1 MIRRD
6 RSSVRAPRP
15 LLDRGGP
22 ALAQL
27 RAFAALGKRVR
38 GQLRF
43 ELDPS
48 IWNDEAVRASL
59 RTLFD
64 GRCAYCESPLADETL
79 EVDRFRPEQEAM
91 DLDGRIDDPD
101 LYWWLAYE
109 WANLYPACR
118 DCREAK
124 SSRFPVAGRRAAA
137 EANGGWLRRE
147 RRLLLDPCEDDPETE
162 LRFAADGTVSG
173 VTTRGA
179 VTVVV
184 LALNRPGLVQRRRA
198 AADELLGRA
207 GRLSERQAR
216 LQLASTAEP
225 YTALRRQ
232 LLREHLRQGPPATPR
247 RPAFPARAR
256 RPVWLEQVSIRN
268 FRSLRELDLR
278 FPDHESERAPW
289 LLLLGVNGVGKS
301 SVLQAIALCFMTE
314 RARRRYIPDA
324 SQLVNRKA
332 AEPAGSVVLT
342 FNDGG
347 RVALRFGHGL
357 AGFTLEGRPP
367 ELNVYAYGGTRL
379 PPAPGVPHDD
389 RPRLHRLNNVFDPRY
404 PLSLAERWMASV
416 ERMPSRTF
424 TFLASSLRLLLE
436 LDEDDRLARSRGD
449 LHIHRDG
456 LVLPLSEYSDGYR
469 SMVAFTTDLMLNLSA
484 RWDSIRTAEGLVLV
498 DELEVHLHPTWRM
511 TAVDRLRTVFPRLRF
526 VATTHDPLCLRG
538 SRPGEVN
545 VLIRDEETRDVDV
558 RQRDI
563 PPGLTADELLTG
575 AWFGMA
581 TTLDEG
587 TTELLLEHGRLL
599 LQRATHA
606 TRRRRAVLE
615 EELRRRRGTFA
626 ETDDERLVRSV
637 VAELRGDEPELTAA
651 QKSAAKQAVLERAR
665 ARRDGRR

>member
-1 MIRRD
+1 VIRRD
-6 RSSVRAPRP
+6 RSSARAPQS
-15 LLDRGGP
+15 LLDRGGA
-22 ALAQL
+22 ALAGLQ
-27 RAFAALGKRVR
+27 AFAALGKRAR

-43 ELDPS
+43 ELDS
-48 IWNDEAVRASL
+48 GIRNDAPVRASL
-59 RTLFD
+59 LTLFD
-64 GRCAYCESPLADETL
+64 GRCAYCESPLTDATL
-79 EVDRFRPEQEAM
+79 EVDTFRPEQEAM

-109 WANLYPACR
+109 WSNLYPACGA
-118 DCREAK
+118 CREAK
-124 SSRFPVAGRRAAA
+124 SSRFPVAGPRAVQAANSRR
-137 EANGGWLRRE
+137 LQRE
-147 RRLLLDPCEDDPETE
+147 RRLLLDPCEDDPEAE

-179 VTVVV
+179 VTVAV
-184 LALNRPGLVQRRRA
+184 LALNRPELVERRRT
-198 AADELLGRA
+198 AADELL
-207 GRLSERQAR
+207 AR
-216 LQLASTAEP
+216 LGHLSDRQVRSQLASTREP
-225 YTALRRQ
+225 YTALRRR
-232 LLREHLRQGPPATPR
+232 LLLEHVGKAPATTTHR
-247 RPAFPARAR
+247 SLPARAR
-256 RPVWLEQVSIRN
+256 RPVWLDQVSIRN

-278 FPDHESERAPW
+278 FPEHHSERAPW

-301 SVLQAIALCFMTE
+301 SVLQAIALCFMQE
-314 RARRRYIPDA
+314 RDRRRYVADA
-324 SQLVNRKA
+324 AQLVNRTA
-332 AEPAGSVVLT
+332 AEPEGRVVLAFNDGGSVVL
-342 FNDGG
+342 
-347 RVALRFGHGL
+347 RFRRG
-357 AGFTLEGRPP
+357 APGFTLEGRPP

-379 PPAPGVPHDD
+379 PPAPGAPHDD
-389 RPRLHRLNNVFDPRY
+389 RPRLHRLHNLFDPRY

-416 ERMPSRTF
+416 ERIPSRTF

-436 LDEDDRLARSRGD
+436 LDEDDRLVRSQGD

-511 TAVDRLRTVFPRLRF
+511 TAVERLRTVFPRLRF

-545 VLIRDEETRDVDV
+545 VLIRDEETREVEV

-563 PPGLTADELLTG
+563 PPGLTADQLLTG

-581 TTLDEG
+581 TTLDPD

-599 LQRATHA
+599 LQRP
-606 TRRRRAVLE
+606 TREAMRRRAE
-615 EELRRRRGTFA
+615 IEAELRRRRGTFA

-637 VAELRGDEPELTAA
+637 VAELRGDEPELTAT
-651 QKSAAKQAVLERAR
+651 QKSAAKRAVLERAR
-665 ARRDGRR
+665 ARQDGRR